1 VPVTER
7 ERAGGLDD
15 LFAMVGEPDAEE
27 RPEPAERPRSRVL
40 WVIRN
45 LLLIAVATVVTVAVL
60 RSIRLGVS
68 VPVVAAAFVALR
80 LLMLAVAEVAP
91 PPAPKPVA
99 QRATAD
105 IEGLYQW
112 TGTDSLRSA
121 VHRWEQRLEWSRSDP
136 DAFAR
141 SVLPMLGELADE
153 RLRLHH
159 GITRA
164 LDPRRARELL
174 GEPLWLALDDPG
186 RRRLRDMVAFVETL
200 ERLGEGVHR

>member
-1 VPVTER
+1 
-7 ERAGGLDD
+7 
-15 LFAMVGEPDAEE
+15 
-27 RPEPAERPRSRVL
+27 
-40 WVIRN
+40 VIRN
-45 LLLIAVATVVTVAVL
+45 VLLVAVATVVTVAVL

-68 VPVVAAAFVALR
+68 IPVVAAAFFALR

-91 PPAPKPVA
+91 PPTPKPVA
-99 QRATAD
+99 RRATAD
-105 IEGLYQW
+105 SEDLYHW

-121 VHRWEQRLEWSRSDP
+121 VRRWEERLVWSRSDP

-141 SVLPMLGELADE
+141 NVLPMLGELADE

-164 LDPRRARELL
+164 SDPRRARDLL
-174 GEPLWLALDDPG
+174 GEPLWLALDAP
-186 RRRLRDMVAFVETL
+186 RRRPPRDMTAFVEAL